1 VFIEAVVGVIILAF
15 LLYRRPHSDI
25 VQWLVACILMF
36 VLAEIFAQVG
46 HAVYQDPRPF
56 TVDHV
61 KPLFAHAPDNGFP
74 SDHAMLAALV
84 VGAVAFISVW
94 WALPLAVFAVLVD
107 WARVGAGIHHV
118 ADVAG
123 SSLFVAAAALVA
135 FLVAPAV
142 ARLLLPMLPPS
153 LTVEQRRLRG
163 VPRYRDEPAFD
174 VLESLSEARS
184 GRRSGR

>member
-1 VFIEAVVGVIILAF
+1 VFIEAALGVVILGF

-46 HAVYQDPRPF
+46 HAAYQDPRPF
-56 TVDHV
+56 AVDHV

-94 WALPLAVFAVLVD
+94 WALPLAALAVIVD

-123 SSLFVAAAALVA
+123 SSLFVVGSAVVAL
-135 FLVAPAV
+135 LLAPAV
-142 ARLLLPMLPPS
+142 SRLLLPMLPPA
-153 LTVEQRRLRG
+153 LTVEQRRLKEVSR
-163 VPRYRDEPAFD
+163 
-174 VLESLSEARS
+174 
-184 GRRSGR
+184 